1 MNSGRGRTLV
11 AFAVW
16 LGLVALAHS
25 SDSVNYGKA
34 NPPWKTGKYYNVESE
49 YEMTLNGIVM
59 EIWNVRKAHEHWTG
73 WWNVDA
79 KVEDHYYS
87 NPFSGKYAC
96 YLNYRTFGA
105 NLVNKNNG
113 SVFRDYVSANVEF
126 SPLDAYGRTV
136 FTDAEPSWLRRVLFG
151 PRSEEV
157 SNEEVAEK
165 MQDADFMFR
174 EIFMT
179 DGRNLDTG
187 SWYFF
192 GWNQSAAFNGDR
204 MHHMDV
210 FKKSKSLAPISGLE
224 RITPRDR
231 AKIKQQIV
239 GDGVSSG
246 WSKTDDLDL
255 GYNVAQAEAKMMTY
269 AIYGQR
275 ETRNVGDKWTI
286 DAETLE
292 SFFPLQSRNR
302 KPFSFDGGV
311 VVLTVASDDN
321 GIVTVKS
328 LPSARIDGMQTRTDL
343 HIQPRTEASD
353 FKPSFRVDMQNE
365 RDNYVRFTID
375 SFNEVCKRAE
385 MKVVL
390 ENYSGAVPK
399 VEQLSLND
407 PKHFKVVT
415 ISDGSI
421 ILHCMITTN
430 VEDKE

>member
-1 MNSGRGRTLV
+1 MNSGKAKDIV
-11 AFAVW
+11 AFVAW
-16 LGLVALAHS
+16 LGLVVLGRSADAV
-25 SDSVNYGKA
+25 DYGKA
-34 NPPWKTGKYYNVESE
+34 NPPWKTGKYYNVRSQ

-73 WWNVDA
+73 LWNVDA

-87 NPFSGKYAC
+87 NPFSGKYTC
-96 YLNYRTFGA
+96 YLDYRTFGA
-105 NLVNKNNG
+105 NLVNTNNG
-113 SVFRDYVSANVEF
+113 SVFRAYDSANVEF
-126 SPLDAYGRTV
+126 RPLDAYGRTV

-151 PRSEEV
+151 PRSEKVTNKEI
-157 SNEEVAEK
+157 AEQ

-179 DGRNLDTG
+179 DGKNLDTD

-192 GWNQSAAFNGDR
+192 GWNQRSAFNGDR

-210 FKKSKSLAPISGLE
+210 FKKSKRFAPVSELE

-231 AKIKQQIV
+231 AKIKQQVV

-246 WSKTDDLDL
+246 WNKTTDLDL

-269 AIYGQR
+269 AIYGQK
-275 ETRNVGDKWTI
+275 ETRDVGDVWTI
-286 DAETLE
+286 DSETLE
-292 SFFPLQSRNR
+292 SFFPLQSKAR

-311 VVLTVASDDN
+311 LVLTVESDNN

-328 LPSARIDGMQTRTDL
+328 LPSGRIHGAQTRTDL
-343 HIQPRTEASD
+343 HIQPRTEASE
-353 FKPSFRVDMQNE
+353 FKPKFNVDMQDE
-365 RDNYVRFTID
+365 RNNYVRFTID
-375 SFNEVCKRAE
+375 SLNEICKQAE
-385 MKVVL
+385 MRVLL

-407 PKHFKVVT
+407 PEHFKVVT
-415 ISDGSI
+415 ISNGSI
-421 ILHCMITTN
+421 VLYCMITTK